1 MTSAPGAKN
10 AKECRRPLSLTA
22 NSLVTCCGCV
32 SRPPLFR
39 FTSRSRPATA
49 ALSSGRRGR
58 CLPAPTAAHCSDLVH
73 RVGVRV
79 VRQAR
84 APQQRVLGMAHVPH
98 QHLTTVQPACGTKR
112 ARTRADSRA
121 TTRCPNPAPAPPAQ
135 GARTES
141 RFPRVS
147 PESPGGRKSPALPPL
162 RPAVPPPTHCQADLQ
177 ARHPAVPSRTTPFP
191 TRVAPVTTHGSPR
204 VPMSPCLES

>member
-10 AKECRRPLSLTA
+10 AKECQRPLSLTA
-22 NSLVTCCGCV
+22 NSLVTCCGCA

-135 GARTES
+135 GARTGAA
-141 RFPRVS
+141 S
-147 PESPGGRKSPALPPL
+147 PESPGGGKVLPSPHSGLLCPH
-162 RPAVPPPTHCQADLQ
+162 PPT
-177 ARHPAVPSRTTPFP
+177 ARPFSRPGTLPCPSAQPLSQHVWLLSPP
-191 TRVAPVTTHGSPR
+191 TAP
-204 VPMSPCLES
+204 